1 MAVSLTQNKEPRSL
15 DKGGEK
21 SNRPRDAAA
30 TRKAILEAALALFTE
45 RGYDRATVREIAAM
59 ANINQALVMR
69 YFGSKE
75 GLFAAVFAEREDTRV
90 TDLMSGPIE
99 TLGERLVDEFIS
111 YLNSGNQFRTLLKSL
126 NNPSVGPLLRDAT
139 IHSFA
144 KPLTAIF
151 SGADADKRAALI
163 TSELLSFGLFRELLM
178 LGGEFHLDEA
188 TLARYTADNIQRLI
202 SQ

>member
-1 MAVSLTQNKEPRSL
+1 MAVSLTQNKETRPL

-30 TRKAILEAALALFTE
+30 TRKAILEAALTLFTE

-75 GLFAAVFAEREDTRV
+75 GLFAAVFAEREDMRV
-90 TDLMSGPIE
+90 KDLMSGPIE

-144 KPLTAIF
+144 TPLSAIMA
-151 SGADADKRAALI
+151 GADADKRAALI